1 MNKHHILDEFRFNTR
16 KKTALLIVK
25 LFFLILIVTGFGVYV
40 GDLLFGKNSLEILLN
55 LQDKKALFKKEIKQ
69 YKQENATLQKN
80 YFELLQLEPDN

>member
-1 MNKHHILDEFRFNTR
+1 MKSHHVLDEFHFNTR

-25 LFFLILIVTGFGVYV
+25 LFFLVLIVIGFGIYA

-55 LQDKKALFKKEIKQ
+55 LQDKKVLFKKEIKQ

>member
-1 MNKHHILDEFRFNTR
+1 MNKDHILDEFHFNTR

-25 LFFLILIVTGFGVYV
+25 LFFLVLIVAGFGIYA

-55 LQDKKALFKKEIKQ
+55 LQDKKVLFKKEIKQ

-80 YFELLQLEPDN
+80 YFELLQLEPNN